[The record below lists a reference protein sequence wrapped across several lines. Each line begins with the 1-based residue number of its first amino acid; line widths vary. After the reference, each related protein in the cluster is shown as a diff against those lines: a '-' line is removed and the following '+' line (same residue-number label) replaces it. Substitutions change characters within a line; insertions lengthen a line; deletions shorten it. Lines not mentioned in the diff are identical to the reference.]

1 MRDCIASVARVLLNV
16 SGIFGWVLLGMV
28 LVYSAGGAFT
38 KVDLAIIFALAA
50 GIHLALIKAS
60 HLDHFTINVTPDDP
74 CFDELLRRIREE
86 DNET

>member
-1 MRDCIASVARVLLNV
+1 MRDYIAAAARVLLNV
-16 SGIFGWVLLGMV
+16 SGIFGWVLLGMI

-38 KVDLAIIFALAA
+38 KADLAIIFALAA